1 MTGKTGEISKLSELQ
16 DEIRNVLQGNFKKP
30 RWVVAEISDIKENY
44 SGHCYL
50 ELVEKDED
58 SDSFLAKARATI
70 WSTAYRMLKPYFETT
85 TGYELHAGIKI
96 MVAASVEYH
105 PVYGISL
112 NIKDIDPSYTLGDV
126 ERKRQEI
133 IARLDKE
140 GVLNMNRETILPEVP
155 QRIAV
160 ISSKT
165 AAGYEDFLEQ
175 LLNNPYGYKFYTKL
189 YPAAMQGENA
199 ESSII
204 GCLEKIFEQESFFD
218 LVVII
223 RGGGSKSDLACFDSY
238 DLAFH
243 ISQFP
248 IPVLTGIGHE
258 QDDTITDLVAH
269 TKLKT
274 PTAVAGFLID
284 ILADF
289 EATLNEY
296 SEMLVKGSQTI
307 IHEKK
312 LQLQLFQQRI
322 GSGSWAFMADK
333 TEDLLRVTGRG
344 RHIIQKTIGDH
355 RIRILRLGEQLK
367 NSSRNLPDR
376 KKVELLQAY
385 GRLKQHVSLFLEHEK
400 KRLVHHAKLK
410 SYAEPEQILKLG
422 FSVSRYKGKALKDI
436 AGLKRGEI
444 IETELNTGKIRS
456 EITDLEKK
464 LYIRKTKEETG

>member
-1 MTGKTGEISKLSELQ
+1 MIVWLPLTS
-16 DEIRNVLQGNFKKP
+16 
-30 RWVVAEISDIKENY
+30 
-44 SGHCYL
+44 
-50 ELVEKDED
+50 
-58 SDSFLAKARATI
+58 
-70 WSTAYRMLKPYFETT
+70 
-85 TGYELHAGIKI
+85 
-96 MVAASVEYH
+96 
-105 PVYGISL
+105 ISL
-112 NIKDIDPSYTLGDV
+112 YSF
-126 ERKRQEI
+126 R
-133 IARLDKE
+133 
-140 GVLNMNRETILPEVP
+140 
-155 QRIAV
+155 
-160 ISSKT
+160 
-165 AAGYEDFLEQ
+165 AA
-175 LLNNPYGYKFYTKL
+175 
-189 YPAAMQGENA
+189 
-199 ESSII
+199 
-204 GCLEKIFEQESFFD
+204 
-218 LVVII
+218 
-223 RGGGSKSDLACFDSY
+223 SKSDLACFDSY

-289 EATLNEY
+289 EAALNEY

-322 GSGSWAFMADK
+322 GSGSRAFMADK

-376 KKVELLQAY
+376 KKVELLHAY

-436 AGLKRGEI
+436 AGLKMGEI

-464 LYIRKTKEETG
+464 LYIRKTKEETS